1 MLRRPRARVFLGVA
15 EAGFFVSMVRE
26 VMAHQTQPA
35 AVFITSVWYP
45 RKQVQWR
52 IAIFYCMGS
61 LSGSFTGLIAYGV
74 AHMDGRAGLAA
85 WRRFKTPTKADS
97 EKVGSLSSKAL

>member
-1 MLRRPRARVFLGVA
+1 
-15 EAGFFVSMVRE
+15 
-26 VMAHQTQPA
+26 MAHQSQPA

-74 AHMDGRAGLAA
+74 AHMDGQAGLAA

-97 EKVGSLSSKAL
+97 EKVGSSSSKAL